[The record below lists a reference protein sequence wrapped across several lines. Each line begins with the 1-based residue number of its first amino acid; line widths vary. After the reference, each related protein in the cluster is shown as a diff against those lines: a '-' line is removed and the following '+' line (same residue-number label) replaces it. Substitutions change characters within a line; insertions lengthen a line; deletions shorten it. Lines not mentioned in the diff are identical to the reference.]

1 MTIPERVDQLLLYG
15 FKGTDATAPLV
26 AELGERQLGG
36 VLITRRNWV
45 DPVQGRQL
53 VGTLRAAGL
62 QDDRI
67 SPLLVTAQEG
77 AEYNSLAG
85 LPPTARQL
93 DTGRDSDALA
103 TEELARGAAGELRAA
118 GLDLNLAPVAD
129 VATIASPLAGRVF
142 SDDATV
148 AAELTAAAIRG
159 CEAGGI
165 ACAALHFPGQGA
177 ASQDTDEGPA
187 TVSLDSV
194 SLDNRDLAPFRAAFA
209 ERVPAVVVS
218 LGFFAAY
225 DPVTPA
231 ALAPEVT
238 TGLLREELGYEG
250 LAITDDLSA
259 GAIKATQSVASAAVA
274 AVAAGADM
282 VQISVPADQPGV
294 AEALLG
300 AVESGQIPGDRLNE
314 AAGRVL
320 ELKRAQ
326 RLLRL

>member
-1 MTIPERVDQLLLYG
+1 MTISERVDQLLLYG

-93 DTGRDSDALA
+93 DIGRNSDPLA

-231 ALAPEVT
+231 VLAPEVT
-238 TGLLREELGYEG
+238 TSLLREELGYEG